1 MFAIN
6 VLKSHS
12 QNPGSF
18 YKWASLLLALAFQR
32 QRKEDDT
39 ASPPLENPQKG
50 VAMLRMYSNVE
61 THVMEVRAHASSD
74 QSRWVL
80 IAGCQLGN

>member
-1 MFAIN
+1 MSSRVI
-6 VLKSHS
+6 LKTQGHFTSGHRS
-12 QNPGSF
+12 SWPWPSKG
-18 YKWASLLLALAFQR
+18 
-32 QRKEDDT
+32 KERRDNT